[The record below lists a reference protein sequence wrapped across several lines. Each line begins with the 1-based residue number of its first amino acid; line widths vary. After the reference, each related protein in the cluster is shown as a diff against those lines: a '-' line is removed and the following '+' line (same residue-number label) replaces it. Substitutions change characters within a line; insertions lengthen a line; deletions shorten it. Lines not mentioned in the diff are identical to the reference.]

1 MCQQLESYISSAYN
15 LHVSDN
21 LPFHQISIPHQTTN
35 KQLAL
40 PVDLG
45 RGIMAT
51 IPATLPPKLQEPGKL
66 LLMDEPLRFPI
77 LEMTAEQNQRAKYPA
92 YPRTATIYKE
102 YIPELL
108 PWLQAS
114 GLLWTNCSTVPDWT
128 TAFTIDVMD
137 IVHARKNK
145 DGTKFL
151 LLIHFCTELEKQP
164 HWIMAGVSKEVMVM
178 QSFIN
183 QAIAQCKDTFG
194 PKTSQEARELAARKS
209 MDTAI
214 YVRKLREL
222 LGNLFSLAVKGGCQ
236 VYVFV
241 DNIDAMY
248 PTSSGTAAA
257 GAERNRENDFDEFVR
272 MLKETTQCGR
282 EITGIKGQ
290 RQINVLVASRR
301 LCKENCLASKEISL
315 SSKSLRMGNIP
326 RMNISK
332 VLFPAIVPVRE
343 VRMAIV
349 NDTVNAVGDDEGGKL
364 RERLGRAGD
373 VVTFPF
379 PVKIIRRRKNREEGE
394 EIFGVVPT
402 EPRGFIDRY
411 DYV

>member
-1 MCQQLESYISSAYN
+1 
-15 LHVSDN
+15 
-21 LPFHQISIPHQTTN
+21 
-35 KQLAL
+35 
-40 PVDLG
+40 
-45 RGIMAT
+45 MANV
-51 IPATLPPKLQEPGKL
+51 PGTLQPKLQEPGEL
-66 LLMDEPLRFPI
+66 LHMDEPLTFPN

-102 YIPELL
+102 CIPELL
-108 PWLQAS
+108 PWLQTS

-128 TAFTIDVMD
+128 TAFTLDVMD
-137 IVHARKNK
+137 IVHTRKNK

-151 LLIHFCTELEKQP
+151 LLNHFCTELEKQT
-164 HWIMAGVSKEVMVM
+164 HWIMAGMSKEVMIM

-194 PKTSQEARELAARKS
+194 PKISQEARELAARKS
-209 MDTAI
+209 MDTATDA
-214 YVRKLREL
+214 RKLREL
-222 LGNLFSLAVKGGCQ
+222 LGNLFSLALKGGCQ

-248 PTSSGTAAA
+248 PTSSGAAA
-257 GAERNRENDFDEFVR
+257 GVQRDRENDFDEFIR
-272 MLKETTQCGR
+272 MLKETAQSGR
-282 EITGIKGQ
+282 EITGIIKGQ
-290 RQINVLVASRR
+290 QQINVLVTSRR
-301 LCKENCLASKEISL
+301 LCEEKYLAAKEISL

-326 RMNISK
+326 HMNISK

-343 VRMAIV
+343 VKMAIV
-349 NDTVNAVGDDEGGKL
+349 NNKENATADDDEGGNV

-379 PVKIIRRRKNREEGE
+379 PVKIIKRSKEREDGE

-411 DYV
+411 GYV